1 MNRKKR
7 KRCGCLS
14 LCLLTVFFRVSAAV
28 VAVAAGPTDVPPALT
43 QTRNP
48 ASTVTNTNTT
58 TNTPDLTLEST
69 THAPSSPKPQPQP
82 NTKKRAG
89 AGTSPQLTDEGAV
102 DIQPPSHSPPGGV
115 VGEVEIGTEPPAAAA
130 KSGGTDKIGGA
141 DDLIGA
147 VVYEELPVPM
157 ARTGTGE
164 GNESKRLIV

>member
-1 MNRKKR
+1 M
-7 KRCGCLS
+7 S
-14 LCLLTVFFRVSAAV
+14 TAV

-43 QTRNP
+43 RNP
-48 ASTVTNTNTT
+48 ANTVTNTNTT
-58 TNTPDLTLEST
+58 TTPDLTLEST

-102 DIQPPSHSPPGGV
+102 DIQPRSHSPAGGV
-115 VGEVEIGTEPPAAAA
+115 VGETEVETEPPAAAA
-130 KSGGTDKIGGA
+130 KSGDAAETGGA
-141 DDLIGA
+141 DDVIGA

-164 GNESKRLIV
+164 GTGSNELIDRFID